1 MGIAG
6 KTPKPLVAAIAL
18 FGLLTLNSCS
28 LLDNELVDD
37 SPKLE
42 NLLPARM
49 PEVQPIVADTELETV
64 QRHYQAAL
72 EVAEDEDIRRDIH
85 ERLAEL
91 AMIRAEQ
98 KLLDGVEDPA
108 PYFAEVISQY
118 KALLG
123 YPMDE
128 HYNPGRQQEAVYQ
141 LARAYA
147 LTGAMNE
154 STQALATLAANHPD
168 AAFVAEAKFRQAE
181 AAFSAGNYVAAAD
194 GYQQVMDHGP
204 ETPYFINATYMHG
217 WAMFKRGWYPQSLES
232 FTQVLDV
239 LLPEATEPEDL
250 QPSDKNLL
258 NDSLRIMAVTFSYLD
273 GPDTIEQTYATTGKR
288 HYHHLLYEHLGRLY
302 LEKERYRDSAD
313 TYGHYVA
320 NNPLDAYSPKFS
332 VLQIEVYGQGNFPSL
347 ILPAKQEF
355 VRNYGATSPFWAV
368 LSELDR
374 EPIRKH
380 LYMFLDE
387 LASYEHSSAQ
397 QARVD
402 LDKLRV
408 DKSIKPEDREKLIA
422 AQIQKRVDHYAQAAL
437 WYSEFISTFPEDPKA
452 PEMAFLMGEAL
463 YESGKMEAA
472 FAAFENVA
480 YRYKD
485 SKRGAEAG
493 YSAILAATEVLATE
507 NLIEEDR
514 AAWTELKIAT
524 SLRFADAYPTDTRA
538 AAVLTQAADELLSL
552 NRPDEAIIAAQR
564 ITQWQPEPSADLR
577 KTAWIILGQSYY
589 DTRQYADAETAYQE
603 VLNYLPKNDPA
614 RKDIN
619 NRIAA
624 SVYRSAEG
632 LLAAGTILAAVDQL
646 VRVQALAPGS
656 DIAINAQYDAAN
668 YLMDLEQWDAAQKL
682 LLDFRKQYPD
692 HKLTASITP
701 KMVVIYEKQ
710 ENWSHAADELLKQAR
725 ASADPVLQQQ
735 SLYVA
740 AEYYERDKKVPEA
753 INYYREYAHN
763 YAEPFSQNLE
773 AQFKLSELYLQ
784 QNNSQNRSYWLRKM
798 IDTDRNAGANR
809 SDRSIFLAAMATS
822 VFADEAY
829 QNFAKLPLKLPLKT
843 SLANKKKALQVA
855 LDKYQELIAYG
866 VSEYTTQ
873 ASHRVGAIYSQLSR
887 DLMDSQ
893 RPKGL
898 DELELEQY
906 DILLEE
912 QAFPFEEQAIGIFET
927 NAQRAWTGT
936 YDQWVKQSFSELEKL
951 LPARYRKPE
960 AVVEVSNALR

>member
-1 MGIAG
+1 MGIASN
-6 KTPKPLVAAIAL
+6 KPKPLVLAIAML
-18 FGLLTLNSCS
+18 GVLSLTSCS
-28 LLDNELVDD
+28 MFDDELVDD

-64 QRHYQAAL
+64 QRHYHAAL
-72 EVAEDEDIRRDIH
+72 EVAEDEEIRRDIH

-108 PYFAEVISQY
+108 PYFAEVVTQY
-118 KALLG
+118 KALLS

-128 HYNPGRQQEAVYQ
+128 HYNPARQQEAVYQ

-147 LTGAMNE
+147 LTGAMDE
-154 STQALATLAANHPD
+154 STQALETLTTQHPD
-168 AAFVAEAKFRQAE
+168 AEFVAEAKFRQAE

-194 GYQQVMDHGP
+194 GYQLVMDHGP

-217 WAMFKRGWYPQSLES
+217 WAMFKRGWYPQSLDS
-232 FTQVLDV
+232 FTQVLDI
-239 LLPEATEPEDL
+239 LLPEGTEASSL
-250 QPSDKNLL
+250 APSNFNLL

-273 GPDTIEQTYATTGKR
+273 GPDTIEQTYADTGKR

-320 NNPLDAYSPKFS
+320 NNPIDAYSPTFS
-332 VLQIEVYGQGNFPSL
+332 VLQIDVYGQGNFPSL
-347 ILPAKQEF
+347 ILPAKQDF
-355 VRNYGATSPFWAV
+355 VRNYGYTSAYWSG
-368 LSELDR
+368 LSEVDR

-380 LYMFLDE
+380 LYTFLDE

-397 QARVD
+397 QAKAD
-402 LDKLRV
+402 LEKLRT
-408 DKSIKPEDREKLIA
+408 DKSVKAEDREKLIA
-422 AQIQKRVDHYAQAAL
+422 AQIQKRVGHYAQAAL
-437 WYSEFISTFPEDPKA
+437 WYSEFISTFPEDPKT

-472 FAAFENVA
+472 FAAFESVA

-485 SKRGAEAG
+485 AKRGAEAG
-493 YSAILAATEVLATE
+493 YSAILAATEVLATDT
-507 NLIEEDR
+507 LSEEDR
-514 AAWTELKIAT
+514 AAWAELKIAT
-524 SLRFADAYPTDTRA
+524 SLRFADSFPTDTRS
-538 AAVLTQAADELLSL
+538 AAVLTQAADELLAL
-552 NRPDEAIIAAQR
+552 GRPEEAIIAAQR
-564 ITQWQPEPSADLR
+564 VTQWQPEPAAELR
-577 KTAWIILGQSYY
+577 KTAWLVLGQSYY
-589 DTRQYADAETAYQE
+589 DTHQYAQAESAYQE
-603 VLNYLPKNDPA
+603 VLNYLPKDDPA
-614 RKDIN
+614 RKDITT
-619 NRIAA
+619 RIAA
-624 SVYRSAEG
+624 SVYRSAEQ
-632 LLAAGTILAAVDQL
+632 LLAAGTVMAAVDQL

-656 DIAINAQYDAAN
+656 DIAISAQYDAAS
-668 YLMDLEQWDAAQKL
+668 YLMDLEQWDEAQKL

-710 ENWSHAADELLKQAR
+710 ESWSLAADELLKQAR
-725 ASADPVLQQQ
+725 LSADPVLQQQ
-735 SLYVA
+735 SLFVA

-763 YAEPFSQNLE
+763 YPEPFGQNLE
-773 AQFKLSELYLQ
+773 AQYKLSELYLQ
-784 QNNSQNRSYWLRKM
+784 EGNSQNRNFWLRKM
-798 IDTDRNAGANR
+798 IDTDRDAGENR

-829 QNFAKLPLKLPLKT
+829 QQFASLPLKLPLKT
-843 SLANKKKALQVA
+843 SLANKKKALQNT
-855 LDKYQELIAYG
+855 LNKYQDLSAYG

-873 ASHRVGAIYSQLSR
+873 ASHRVGAIYAQLSR

-906 DILLEE
+906 EILLEE
-912 QAFPFEEQAIGIFET
+912 QAFPFEEQAIEIFET
-927 NAQRAWTGT
+927 NAQRSWSGT
-936 YDQWVKQSFSELEKL
+936 YDNWVKQSFSELEKL